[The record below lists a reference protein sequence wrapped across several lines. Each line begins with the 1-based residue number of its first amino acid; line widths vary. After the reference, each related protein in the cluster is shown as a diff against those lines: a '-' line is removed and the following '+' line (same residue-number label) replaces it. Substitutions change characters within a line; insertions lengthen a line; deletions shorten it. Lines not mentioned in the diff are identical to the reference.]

1 MAKMDLN
8 ILKKD
13 SVLIAIGSTLMLLDF
28 DDIGIIF
35 IIIVLIKSFIKSEE
49 KGKFVLEILVCL
61 VGFVVLMFM
70 LNRIE
75 IGGFIR

>member
-1 MAKMDLN
+1 MDLN

-13 SVLIAIGSTLMLLDF
+13 SVLIALGSTLMLFDF

-35 IIIVLIKSFIKSEE
+35 IVIVLIKSFIKSEE

-61 VGFVVLMFM
+61 VGFAVLMFM

-75 IGGFIR
+75 IGSFIR